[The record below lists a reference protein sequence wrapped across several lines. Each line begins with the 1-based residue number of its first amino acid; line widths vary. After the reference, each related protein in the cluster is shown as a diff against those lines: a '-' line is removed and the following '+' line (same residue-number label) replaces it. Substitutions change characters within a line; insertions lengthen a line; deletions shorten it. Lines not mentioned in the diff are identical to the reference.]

1 MILPWLILI
10 PFIGGFLC
18 WIAEHSSKTLPRWIA
33 LLSMTLVLILSL
45 WIWATGDFQLAPA
58 PGGEPEWTLQ
68 FKVLWIERLGIS
80 IHLAMDGL
88 SLLMVAL
95 TGLLGVLSV
104 LCSWNEIQ
112 RRIGFFHLNLL
123 WILGGVI
130 GVFLAIDLFLFF
142 FFWEMMLVP
151 MYFLIALWGHSSDD
165 GKKTRIYAA
174 TKFFIFTQASGLV
187 MLVAILGLVFVNFNA
202 TGVITFDYATLLKTQ
217 LSPHVEWL
225 LMLGFF
231 IAFAVKMPVVPVH
244 SWLPDAHAQAPTAG
258 SVDLAGILLKTA
270 AYGLIRF
277 ALPLFPNA
285 SAEFAPIAMW
295 LGIIGIFYGA
305 LLSFAQDRHQA
316 PGCLLQRFAHGLRD
330 DRHLLRQPGRAAGAW
345 WCRWSPTASPPRRCS
360 SSAASST
367 SACIPATCA
376 RWAACGRA
384 CPTCRRSACSSP
396 RRRWACPAPATSSGS
411 S

>member
-142 FFWEMMLVP
+142 FFWEM
-151 MYFLIALWGHSSDD
+151 
-165 GKKTRIYAA
+165 
-174 TKFFIFTQASGLV
+174 
-187 MLVAILGLVFVNFNA
+187 
-202 TGVITFDYATLLKTQ
+202 
-217 LSPHVEWL
+217 
-225 LMLGFF
+225 
-231 IAFAVKMPVVPVH
+231 
-244 SWLPDAHAQAPTAG
+244 
-258 SVDLAGILLKTA
+258 
-270 AYGLIRF
+270 
-277 ALPLFPNA
+277 
-285 SAEFAPIAMW
+285 
-295 LGIIGIFYGA
+295 
-305 LLSFAQDRHQA
+305 
-316 PGCLLQRFAHGLRD
+316 
-330 DRHLLRQPGRAAGAW
+330 
-345 WCRWSPTASPPRRCS
+345 
-360 SSAASST
+360 
-367 SACIPATCA
+367 
-376 RWAACGRA
+376 
-384 CPTCRRSACSSP
+384 
-396 RRRWACPAPATSSGS
+396 
-411 S
+411 